1 MPVKK
6 ATKKIELGGL
16 QLELKL
22 GGRDVLEIEKR
33 LGKSM
38 MSLFM
43 SGNGDMK
50 LPPINEILIV
60 LQGANQ
66 THGVTDKDIVSGFE
80 KYYDEGH
87 APMELFAVLTDLFQ
101 ESGFF
106 VKKEKATDS
115 KTTSESGLEVL
126 EGGSRDPESLL

>member
-1 MPVKK
+1 MYMPVKK
-6 ATKKIELGGL
+6 ATKEINFGGL
-16 QLELKL
+16 NLELKL
-22 GGRDVLEIEKR
+22 GARDILEIEKR

-43 SGNGDMK
+43 SGDGEMK

-66 THGVTDKDIVSGFE
+66 VHGVTDNDIFKAFE
-80 KYYDEGH
+80 KYLDEGH
-87 APMELFAVLTDLFQ
+87 SPMDLFKVLTDLFQ

-106 VKKEKATDS
+106 GKKDLGS
-115 KTTSESGLEVL
+115 KTASESQL
-126 EGGSRDPESLL
+126 SLLDNNQ

>member
-1 MPVKK
+1 MTVKK
-6 ATKKIELGGL
+6 ATKEFNFGGL
-16 QLELKL
+16 NLELKL
-22 GGRDVLEIEKR
+22 AARDILEIEKR

-43 SGNGDMK
+43 SGDGEMK

-66 THGVTDKDIVSGFE
+66 THGVTDTDIFKAFE
-80 KYYDEGH
+80 KYLDEGH
-87 APMELFAVLTDLFQ
+87 SPMELFQVLTDLFQ

-106 VKKEKATDS
+106 GKKASAS
-115 KTTSESGLEVL
+115 KTTSESQL
-126 EGGSRDPESLL
+126 SLLDNNQ

>member
-1 MPVKK
+1 MTVKK
-6 ATKKIELGGL
+6 ATKEFNFGGL
-16 QLELKL
+16 NLELKL
-22 GGRDVLEIEKR
+22 AARDILEIEKR

-43 SGNGDMK
+43 SGDGEMK

-66 THGVTDKDIVSGFE
+66 THGVTDNDIFKAFE
-80 KYYDEGH
+80 KYLDEGH
-87 APMELFAVLTDLFQ
+87 SPMELFQVLTDLFQ

-106 VKKEKATDS
+106 GKKASAS
-115 KTTSESGLEVL
+115 KTISESQL
-126 EGGSRDPESLL
+126 SLLDNNQ

>member
-1 MPVKK
+1 M
-6 ATKKIELGGL
+6 
-16 QLELKL
+16 
-22 GGRDVLEIEKR
+22 LEIEKR

-106 VKKEKATDS
+106 GKKEKATDS